1 MSTQSTALTT
11 AVVTAALL
19 GAGLAATSCKKK
31 APEGPVI
38 VEGWHTEEGWK
49 GACYFPK
56 DYKDGDRMAG
66 NEVRQAMM
74 SQWKGERDDGVEFAS
89 GVIEKVEFVLL
100 GKPDAVK
107 SVARQNLDFCKKY
120 MAGGSLDPWKN
131 WFAGLR
137 DNLTEG
143 DCKWPPLRYQQH
155 DYLDLG
161 KGWQFEGRVCKGDV
175 VSIEVSTKDFYRL
188 GDDEPWI
195 NGAGDTSRRAVGD
208 EYPCTLEDCYHGTVI
223 YRFTGEDGTIDIGAV
238 GLQKEFVATQA
249 GILEL
254 RVNAD
259 DSWYDNV
266 WRKKG
271 SLIDHAAIS
280 YYGKE

>member
-1 MSTQSTALTT
+1 MRTLTL
-11 AVVTAALL
+11 VPLVLGALL
-19 GAGLAATSCKKK
+19 ATSCKKNTT
-31 APEGPVI
+31 PDGPV
-38 VEGWHTEEGWK
+38 VKEGWIQEDGWK

-56 DYKDGDRMAG
+56 SYKDSDRMAA
-66 NEVRQAMM
+66 NEVRESIM
-74 SQWKGERDDGVEFAS
+74 SQWRGERDDGVKFNAS
-89 GVIEKVEFVLL
+89 VMEGVETVLL

-107 SVARQNLDFCKKY
+107 SVARQNLDLCSKY
-120 MAGGSLDPWKN
+120 MAGGSIQVWQK
-131 WFAGLR
+131 WFAGLK
-137 DNLTEG
+137 DTLTEG

-175 VSIEVSTKDFYRL
+175 VRIEASSKDFYKL

-195 NGAGDTSRRAVGD
+195 TAEGDTSRRAVGND
-208 EYPCTLEDCYHGTVI
+208 YPCTMEDCFHGTVI
-223 YRFTGEDGTIDIGAV
+223 YRFTGEDGTIEIGAV
-238 GLQKEFVATQA
+238 GHEKVFEARQA
-249 GILEL
+249 GELHL

-266 WRKKG
+266 WRKRG

-280 YYGKE
+280 YIGKE

>member
-1 MSTQSTALTT
+1 MRMLTVAPLVIGALF
-11 AVVTAALL
+11 AV
-19 GAGLAATSCKKK
+19 SCKKA
-31 APEGPVI
+31 APEPAGPI
-38 VEGWHTEEGWK
+38 VGWHQEEGWK

-56 DYKDGDRMAG
+56 DYKDSDRMAS
-66 NEVRQAMM
+66 NEVRNAMM
-74 SQWKGERDDGVEFAS
+74 SQWKGERSDGVSFSA
-89 GVIEKVEFVLL
+89 GTIEKVETVLL

-107 SVARQNLDFCKKY
+107 SVARQNLDLCKQY
-120 MAGGSLDPWKN
+120 MAGGGVDAWQT
-131 WFAGLR
+131 WFAKLP
-137 DNLTEG
+137 DTLTAG

-175 VSIEVSTKDFYRL
+175 VRIEVSSKDYYRL

-195 NGAGDTSRRAVGD
+195 TGEGDTSRRAVGD
-208 EYPCTLEDCYHGTVI
+208 EYPCTLEGCFHGTVV
-223 YRFTGEDGTIDIGAV
+223 YRFTGEDGTIEV
-238 GLQKEFVATQA
+238 GPVGHEKLFEARQA

-259 DSWYDNV
+259 ETWYDNK

-280 YYGKE
+280 YVGQE